1 MDKFNPFTDL
11 SPVDKDRAIEQ
22 LGGATENNLQQL
34 QFRLRFTTE
43 YTKQFLNILRDKNKS
58 FKRDI
63 DRIKVLDERLK
74 RTIPIIP
81 GLTGIAGNIFGEES
95 GPFAGFPG
103 FPIAGLPGRIPT
115 RPRTPTPQPSEVQ
128 QEQQKPSN
136 EEFTRQ
142 LSDILERLYPGSRE
156 RAGKEDTPAVIPRT
170 PQPKE
175 KELEQGEPIP
185 EPKPVFDPPIP
196 SLPPIRVPI
205 PRFDPLSS
213 PAALE
218 PYIRAGIENSKK
230 IKPKIQYL
238 ILPDGSEI
246 SFVNGRVYQTLTAKS
261 AQKER
266 EKVERINRQ
275 LALLGLTNLPAE
287 FGALGRTSILAARA
301 RRQAQQAQ
309 TPLVGENKTPPRGSR
324 LQVGRSGISRQDIQ
338 RILNRM
344 GKGEGVKPG
353 TIAEFMGLS
362 DPKRGKQFKDYMVG
376 MRRTKKGEKNFEFS
390 ERILRQLGLVEGT
403 RPPRQIDDKA
413 FNFIMNF
420 HKKYRID
427 PSNLLQKLIDKQ
439 LLDNSILG
447 EPKNLNLIRRAREA
461 AGVSGD
467 IPQRTPPQILAP
479 TPESGVDPKKI
490 NIEQESLKAP
500 AIGGPQSLLKR
511 NTGVKYIVFVPKFY
525 A

>member
-246 SFVNGRVYQTLTAKS
+246 LFSNGRLYATRTAK
-261 AQKER
+261 
-266 EKVERINRQ
+266 
-275 LALLGLTNLPAE
+275 
-287 FGALGRTSILAARA
+287 
-301 RRQAQQAQ
+301 QAQ
-309 TPLVGENKTPPRGSR
+309 TEREQAERVARQLELAGVVLNIPADYFGRVRRGRTGVVPQTSLVGKNKTPPPGSR
-324 LQVGRSGISRQDIQ
+324 PLVGRSQISRQDIQ
-338 RILNRM
+338 RILNRI
-344 GKGEGVKPG
+344 GKGEGVKKG
-353 TIAEFMGLS
+353 TIADFMGLS
-362 DPKRGKQFKDYMVG
+362 DPRRGKQFKDYMVG
-376 MRRTKKGEKNFEFS
+376 ARRTKRGEQNFGMNEKF
-390 ERILRQLGLVEGT
+390 LRQLGLVEGT
-403 RPPRQIDDKA
+403 PPPRQIDDNM
-413 FNFIMNF
+413 FNFMMNF

-427 PSNLLQKLIDKQ
+427 PSNLLQNLINKQ

-447 EPKNLNLIRRAREA
+447 NPKNLNLIRQARKA

-467 IPQRTPPQILAP
+467 VPKPRPRPEPPVVAP
-479 TPESGVDPKKI
+479 TSGSGVDPKNIKI
-490 NIEQESLKAP
+490 FQELIKTP
-500 AIGGPQSLLKR
+500 TTGPQSLLKR